1 METAWIQVFILTL
14 SQCIAPAGKM
24 VCQEEVVEYHFT
36 SEEDCANALVQLVD
50 LAARADNI
58 LVDRQRSNCHPAA
71 KESVV
76 FADSEEA
83 RASLA
88 NSEDFVLIDGK
99 APPPDFTQVA
109 HNERLASLKS
119 CEETNGVAPCKI
131 GDIILEAPAEDDR
144 LEVWRREK

>member
-1 METAWIQVFILTL
+1 
-14 SQCIAPAGKM
+14 
-24 VCQEEVVEYHFT
+24 
-36 SEEDCANALVQLVD
+36 
-50 LAARADNI
+50 
-58 LVDRQRSNCHPAA
+58 
-71 KESVV
+71 VV